1 MLIEWF
7 GARSIAKL
15 RMYLI
20 FPWLARDWGAV
31 QRQMVTGDCR
41 LRGVRQQAQSV
52 NIAPTFASATVL
64 PFTLASP

>member
-31 QRQMVTGDCR
+31 QRQMVTGDC
-41 LRGVRQQAQSV
+41 G
-52 NIAPTFASATVL
+52 
-64 PFTLASP
+64 